1 MRFTKPLLALTVI
14 AAAGT
19 AQAQVVEGRG
29 AYAGVGVST
38 LEFDQYAINGKLG
51 YNFNEYFGVEGEAG
65 IGISEEDDNVDGFEF
80 GAGIDGYGAAFGVLR
95 APVTEQFEIFGR
107 AGYYFAEV
115 DADITDTVNNVTTDL
130 DADTDG
136 FAFGAGVQ
144 YNFGEG
150 YKNAI
155 RADYTY
161 LDVQNIDDVDVDEF
175 DLNSDLWSLSY
186 IRKF

>member
-1 MRFTKPLLALTVI
+1 MRFAHII
-14 AAAGT
+14 AATTALGFAGL
-19 AQAQVVEGRG
+19 AHAQVDGRG
-29 AYAGVGVST
+29 PYVGVGVST
-38 LEFDQYAINGKLG
+38 LEFDQYAINGKVG

-95 APVTEQFEIFGR
+95 APVTEQFDVFGR

-115 DADITDTVNNVTTDL
+115 DADITDTVNNVATEL

-136 FAFGAGVQ
+136 FAVGAGVQ
-144 YNFGEG
+144 YNFGAG
-150 YKNAI
+150 NLNGI
-155 RADYTY
+155 RAEYTY
-161 LDVQNIDDVDVDEF
+161 LDVQEINDVDVDEF
-175 DLNSDLWSLSY
+175 DLNSDLWSISY